1 MNPENYDKPKDKVL
15 HLSAIKWEGDNETEV
30 SEFAGDSV
38 SFDDDPTP
46 DFVTV
51 KCKDGDYKAY
61 LGDYIVRD
69 NDGTFHVAKFH
80 E

>member
-1 MNPENYDKPKDKVL
+1 MNQQEYSKPKDKVL

-30 SEFAGDSV
+30 SEFAGDAV

-51 KCKDGDYKAY
+51 RGKDGNHKAD

-69 NDGTFHVAKFH
+69 NDGNFHVAKLH
-80 E
+80 